1 MRIIVGSDHAGL
13 DLKDAVAEHLRASG
27 YEVLDLGTHDRA
39 STDYPDR
46 AAAVAREVAA
56 SGDLGVICC
65 GTGQGVAMAANK
77 IPGVRAAV
85 VSDCFSAAAVRQHN
99 DANVLCMGQRVIG
112 QGLALRLVDT
122 FLSASFEGGRH
133 RRRVNKITA
142 LEG

>member
-1 MRIIVGSDHAGL
+1 MRIVVGSDHAGL

-77 IPGVRAAV
+77 IAGVRAAV
-85 VSDCFSAAAVRQHN
+85 VSDCFSAAAARRHN

-112 QGLALRLVDT
+112 QGLALHLVDT